1 MYYSNL
7 VIDNKSRYT
16 DELYTYGSHEPLKKG
31 DVVSVSFGLGSKE
44 KRAFVFETNVK
55 PGIDLSKIKV
65 ISGKEEGISLN
76 EEMIST
82 VVWMRQ
88 RYGIKYIDG
97 INCFIPP
104 GKAPKPG
111 KEKMPSSRS
120 EERRVGKECRS
131 RWSPYH

>member
-82 VVWMRQ
+82 VLWMRQ

-111 KEKMPSSRS
+111 KAML
-120 EERRVGKECRS
+120 
-131 RWSPYH
+131 YHN